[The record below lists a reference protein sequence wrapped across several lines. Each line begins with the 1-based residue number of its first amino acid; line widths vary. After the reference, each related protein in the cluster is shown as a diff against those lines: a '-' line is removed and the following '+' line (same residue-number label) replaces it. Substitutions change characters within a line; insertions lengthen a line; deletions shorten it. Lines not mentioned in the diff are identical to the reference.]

1 MTLASLIS
9 NMSESTKSGVY
20 TMTIGEIIELD
31 PVYNRAA
38 KVMLIDESKE
48 SKYNDLDDD
57 FIYNIPF
64 TGFNNEDFVLLPPYK
79 VGDKVTVLFSHR
91 DIDNILENDG
101 SEQDGSN
108 FNKSDAVIIGGLN
121 LFDNPI
127 DQEDV
132 KEGDILFKKRDNS
145 LKIRIEHETNDIS
158 IETDGNIYLGNK
170 DESQPMPLGRDL
182 KDWLDNHTH
191 SGQGAGTPTSP
202 SPELSKGVHN
212 S

>member
-31 PVYNRAA
+31 PIYNRAA

-64 TGFNNEDFVLLPPYK
+64 TGFNNEDFVLFQPYK
-79 VGDKVTVLFSHR
+79 VGDKVTILFSHR

-132 KEGDILFKKRDNS
+132 KEGDILLKKRDNS
-145 LKIRIEHETNDIS
+145 MKIRIDYETNDVS

-170 DESQPMPLGRDL
+170 NESQPMPLGKDL